1 MLMVG
6 VGGVVVRVGAAAAA
20 SVPILVLLTSCG
32 PAETVKVGGVGCI
45 LIHGREIIKGHDH
58 YFAVSWEVS
67 CSNHYVL

>member
-6 VGGVVVRVGAAAAA
+6 ADGVVVERVGAAA

-45 LIHGREIIKGHDH
+45 LYLTEER
-58 YFAVSWEVS
+58 
-67 CSNHYVL
+67 